1 MDELALFA
9 GAGGGLLGS
18 RLLGW
23 RTVCAVEKEP
33 YAREVLL
40 RRQRDGMLDLFPI
53 WDEVQTF
60 DGRPWRGVVDIV
72 TAGFPC
78 QPWSQAGAAKGE
90 GDERNLWPDTMRVI
104 REVGPAHI
112 LLENVPALLAHAF
125 IRSIFGD
132 LAACGFDCRWDCIPA
147 AAVGAP
153 HRRDRLWIHG
163 HTDRHGQST
172 CAVDAEAP
180 GRTAMGD
187 TDSIGCEGVHGRQQK
202 SELAVRGP
210 QVADTNGPR
219 LEVGQQGKGV
229 KQPAAQ
235 RGSWWESEPGVGRV
249 AHGVAHRMD
258 RLVCVGNGQVPAV
271 VRRAWT
277 SSQGVST
284 LRQRRRRTVTS
295 SA

>member
-78 QPWSQAGAAKGE
+78 QPWSHAGTCPGE
-90 GDERNLWPDTMRVI
+90 QDDRNLWPATLRVI
-104 REVGPAHI
+104 RHVRPHYV
-112 LLENVPALLAHAF
+112 LLENVPALLAKRYCGTILA
-125 IRSIFGD
+125 G
-132 LAACGFDCRWDCIPA
+132 LAASGFDCRWDCIPA
-147 AAVGAP
+147 SSVGAP
-153 HRRDRLWIHG
+153 HRRDRLWIYG
-163 HTDRHGQST
+163 HTDRHGEST
-172 CAVDAEAP
+172 LAVDGETP
-180 GRTAMGD
+180 
-187 TDSIGCEGVHGRQQK
+187 
-202 SELAVRGP
+202 ELPEV
-210 QVADTNGPR
+210 VADTIGSR
-219 LEVGQQGKGV
+219 LEVGKQGKGA

-235 RGSWWESEPGVGRV
+235 RGSWWESEPGLGRV
-249 AHGVAHRMD
+249 AHGIPHRVD

-271 VRRAWT
+271 VRRAWE
-277 SSQGVST
+277 T
-284 LRQRRRRTVTS
+284 LSCAR
-295 SA
+295 